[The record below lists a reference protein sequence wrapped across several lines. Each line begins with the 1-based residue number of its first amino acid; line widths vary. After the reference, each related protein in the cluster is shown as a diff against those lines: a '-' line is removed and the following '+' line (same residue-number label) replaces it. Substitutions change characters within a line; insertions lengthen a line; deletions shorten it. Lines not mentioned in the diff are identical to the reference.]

1 MKLQSSLFDE
11 DYPDY
16 SINKKIR
23 LIELFAGYGS
33 QSIAMKR
40 LGVDFESYKA
50 VEFDEHACHLYNVV
64 HGTNF
69 PVLDITKISAVDLE
83 IKERDKYEYI
93 LFYSFPCFTGDT
105 FILTTDGLKQ
115 IKDVKENDYV
125 LTHAGK
131 YEKVIASRKTG
142 RKNIFNIKCM
152 AANEIRCTDNHR
164 FYVREMYRTYPTY
177 DDGKKHKVRNFKN
190 PEWKECKNLTKKDY
204 LGIAINQN
212 SIIPTWDGIDITW
225 KNRNRIEHKSELS
238 GLMNN
243 HSFWWLI
250 GRYLGDGWQR
260 SQGGIIICSAKNET
274 LEILPHLRNCNFH
287 YSIVEERT
295 VNKIHIASKELD
307 VFVSQF
313 GKYAIGKKL
322 PGFVFDMPCDLLQSL
337 IEGYV
342 SADGY
347 ITSDLYKVSSIS
359 KELIYGFAQIVAKA
373 YKTPYRIHK
382 VIRKPTVI
390 IEGRKCKQHN
400 SYELVWKLES
410 KKQDKA
416 FYENGYI
423 WCPINSITDTK
434 EEEDVFDIEV
444 ENDHSFLANG
454 IIAHNCTDLSVA
466 GQQKGMSRG
475 SKTRSGLLW
484 EVERLMKELN
494 ADNHNLPQIL
504 IMENVSQVHS
514 EKNMP
519 DFQEWINFLN
529 TLGYSSFYQ
538 DLNSKDFG
546 VPQNRERTFMVSI
559 LGTWNFDFP
568 EPMKLKYCMA
578 DVLEKEVEEKFFL
591 NSERADNL
599 IKQLLVEKK
608 IPELPDEEK

>member
-16 SINKKIR
+16 SVNKKIR

-33 QSIAMKR
+33 QSLAMKR

-69 PVLDITKISAVDLE
+69 PILDITKISAADLE

-93 LFYSFPCFTGDT
+93 LFYSFPC
-105 FILTTDGLKQ
+105 
-115 IKDVKENDYV
+115 
-125 LTHAGK
+125 
-131 YEKVIASRKTG
+131 
-142 RKNIFNIKCM
+142 
-152 AANEIRCTDNHR
+152 
-164 FYVREMYRTYPTY
+164 
-177 DDGKKHKVRNFKN
+177 
-190 PEWKECKNLTKKDY
+190 
-204 LGIAINQN
+204 
-212 SIIPTWDGIDITW
+212 
-225 KNRNRIEHKSELS
+225 
-238 GLMNN
+238 
-243 HSFWWLI
+243 
-250 GRYLGDGWQR
+250 
-260 SQGGIIICSAKNET
+260 
-274 LEILPHLRNCNFH
+274 
-287 YSIVEERT
+287 
-295 VNKIHIASKELD
+295 
-307 VFVSQF
+307 
-313 GKYAIGKKL
+313 
-322 PGFVFDMPCDLLQSL
+322 
-337 IEGYV
+337 
-342 SADGY
+342 
-347 ITSDLYKVSSIS
+347 
-359 KELIYGFAQIVAKA
+359 
-373 YKTPYRIHK
+373 
-382 VIRKPTVI
+382 
-390 IEGRKCKQHN
+390 
-400 SYELVWKLES
+400 
-410 KKQDKA
+410 
-416 FYENGYI
+416 
-423 WCPINSITDTK
+423 
-434 EEEDVFDIEV
+434 
-444 ENDHSFLANG
+444 
-454 IIAHNCTDLSVA
+454 TDLSVA
-466 GQQKGMSRG
+466 GQQKGMSRD

-484 EVERLMKELN
+484 EVERLMKELD